1 MKRKFSEIKEIEIK
15 TGTKEWLD
23 CKAKYFG
30 GSDCAC
36 LVHEGFNTREE
47 IINDKISE
55 KRNNNISN
63 AMLKGL
69 KYEPYV
75 KKEFEKRNNCILEDK
90 NLRFHKDISFLTATP
105 DSIITNINLSN
116 TDMSNNNIS
125 KFLKIST
132 LVEFKVRK
140 ELDRKI
146 PYKYFIQC
154 QIQMEVFNIEN
165 CIYCENVIS
174 DSTGLLVDFYECN
187 ITRDSNW
194 FNKFKPILFTAWE
207 EIQYRKTTEK
217 PLKDFNA
224 NNTNNNSKI
233 IINTI
238 EQIINN
244 NNTPIIMT
252 SHFLWNSIHKEPL
265 GDWLMLTSPPIE
277 IQTDNFPKIIHSY
290 KLQMK
295 YKVKEFLSLSIKS
308 NPSIIK
314 DVDTEL
320 SIFPEYCK
328 NIKPI
333 DICKYNKSAIELT
346 QKFIKNNEKIIFNS
360 HHSVNDKNFL
370 IYVKCDILIR
380 KDMLNLF
387 NIKLDDDF
395 EDSDGLYYPILIEYS
410 TLNLKVDQVHMIN
423 NEKQNMYKSKLVLA
437 NIVDKNLKKTGFVI
451 GRKSEYTLKGI
462 KHINTSAFS
471 KIARVDFFEGGI
483 DEESV
488 NDVSKCIDWFK
499 FLHSDEFNHY
509 RNIPVTKLLKDPL
522 YDSFR
527 YKEYLKP
534 NCKNHNDQGYSHYK
548 KLIVEETGELTQL
561 YKFGVKFRNYANEN
575 GINNIEDLRK
585 NPEFGIKNRGI
596 TYDYITAFLDSIN
609 NSKEVY
615 KIKLEPH
622 RSPIECFIDFEF
634 TNNIVDDFKSF
645 PECSKTSIVYMLG
658 CTTVNKINK
667 TIIHRSYLTDRLST
681 ECENDLIKNFINDLT
696 NLIQT
701 FKLKCLP
708 LYHWSSA
715 EKNILYNLLKE
726 KNIDDLNIKLI
737 DVLQFIRDEK
747 LILPNTNGFGLKEIG
762 KKLYEYGLIET
773 TWKDELHG
781 LSAMANIFEA
791 EAYCVLN
798 KGKKLLDFHKTKNV
812 IEYNYIDCIVV
823 KEILSLL
830 RGEPKIIK

>member
-295 YKVKEFLSLSIKS
+295 YKVK
-308 NPSIIK
+308 
-314 DVDTEL
+314 DV
-320 SIFPEYCK
+320 
-328 NIKPI
+328 
-333 DICKYNKSAIELT
+333 
-346 QKFIKNNEKIIFNS
+346 
-360 HHSVNDKNFL
+360 V
-370 IYVKCDILIR
+370 
-380 KDMLNLF
+380 
-387 NIKLDDDF
+387 
-395 EDSDGLYYPILIEYS
+395 DSIEYED
-410 TLNLKVDQVHMIN
+410 LLK
-423 NEKQNMYKSKLVLA
+423 
-437 NIVDKNLKKTGFVI
+437 LKRDI
-451 GRKSEYTLKGI
+451 
-462 KHINTSAFS
+462 
-471 KIARVDFFEGGI
+471 EGG
-483 DEESV
+483 
-488 NDVSKCIDWFK
+488 
-499 FLHSDEFNHY
+499 
-509 RNIPVTKLLKDPL
+509 
-522 YDSFR
+522 
-527 YKEYLKP
+527 
-534 NCKNHNDQGYSHYK
+534 
-548 KLIVEETGELTQL
+548 
-561 YKFGVKFRNYANEN
+561 GVH
-575 GINNIEDLRK
+575 
-585 NPEFGIKNRGI
+585 I
-596 TYDYITAFLDSIN
+596 T
-609 NSKEVY
+609 
-615 KIKLEPH
+615 
-622 RSPIECFIDFEF
+622 
-634 TNNIVDDFKSF
+634 
-645 PECSKTSIVYMLG
+645 
-658 CTTVNKINK
+658 
-667 TIIHRSYLTDRLST
+667 
-681 ECENDLIKNFINDLT
+681 
-696 NLIQT
+696 
-701 FKLKCLP
+701 
-708 LYHWSSA
+708 
-715 EKNILYNLLKE
+715 
-726 KNIDDLNIKLI
+726 KLI
-737 DVLQFIRDEK
+737 DQKIKEQEKQHEKVCSTCSNDIDPYSVNNYTLIFGSEDFKKKATFDGLDCLETFLEK
-747 LILPNTNGFGLKEIG
+747 LKQIKKEG
-762 KKLYEYGLIET
+762 
-773 TWKDELHG
+773 
-781 LSAMANIFEA
+781 
-791 EAYCVLN
+791 
-798 KGKKLLDFHKTKNV
+798 
-812 IEYNYIDCIVV
+812 
-823 KEILSLL
+823 
-830 RGEPKIIK
+830 